1 MAKLLKGVPVA
12 EALSESLVKRVH
24 ELNEKGITPTLA
36 IIRVGERPAD
46 IAYER
51 GASKRCEKI
60 GVNVIRF
67 LLPEDCSR
75 EELLDTIKTVNRS
88 PLIHGCL
95 MFRPLPD
102 RQMEEEAANLLDPS
116 KDVDGFTA
124 GSLGDIFIGREG
136 GFPPCTAQACME
148 ILDYYGYD
156 VKSARVT
163 VIGAS
168 LVIGKPVGMMLLNR
182 CATLTT
188 CHIDTIDTASHCRN
202 AQILIS
208 AAGCARLV
216 TKDYVSPGQVVLDVG
231 INRDQD
237 GKLCGDVAFDEVE
250 PIVEAITPVPGGVGT
265 VTSTVLAKQV
275 VEAAERAVRA
285 K

>member
-1 MAKLLKGVPVA
+1 MAETLSAALMERVRVLK
-12 EALSESLVKRVH
+12 EQ
-24 ELNEKGITPTLA
+24 GITPTLA
-36 IIRVGERPAD
+36 IIRVGNRPAD
-46 IAYER
+46 MAYER

-60 GVNVIRF
+60 GINVIRF
-67 LLPEDCSR
+67 LLEADCNKD
-75 EELLDTIKTVNRS
+75 EILDTIRTVNMA
-88 PLIHGCL
+88 PNIHGCL

-102 RQMEEEAANLLDPS
+102 KQTEEEAANLLDPA

-124 GSLGDIFIGREG
+124 GSLGDVFIGREG

-188 CHIDTIDTASHCRN
+188 CHIDTIDTASHSRN

-208 AAGCARLV
+208 AAGCAGLV

-237 GKLCGDVAFDEVE
+237 GKLCGDVAFEEVE

-275 VEAAERAVRA
+275 VEAAERTVRA